1 MLEGI
6 HPSAIRLFKDS
17 GYGEIELLKS
27 AMSESELLEK
37 IQDVHLL
44 GIRSKT
50 QLTEK
55 VLNAAHKLIGIGAFC
70 IGTNQVDMNA
80 AIENGIAVFNS
91 PFSNTRSVAELVIA
105 HCINLMRR
113 VIEKNDAYLPTN
125 W

>member
-55 VLNAAHKLIGIGAFC
+55 VLNAAHKLIGIG
-70 IGTNQVDMNA
+70 V
-80 AIENGIAVFNS
+80 AISGIDKCVSF
-91 PFSNTRSVAELVIA
+91 F
-105 HCINLMRR
+105 
-113 VIEKNDAYLPTN
+113 IESCSQILCTIKNKTTGKVQWY
-125 W
+125 